1 MAYVQKLIN
10 ELRKDSSD
18 TAELGKVSQLLNTWL
33 MAYKAHMDANDFKK
47 LREELDEFKEKMAE
61 R

>member
-1 MAYVQKLIN
+1 MV
-10 ELRKDSSD
+10 
-18 TAELGKVSQLLNTWL
+18 
-33 MAYKAHMDANDFKK
+33 YKAHMDANDFKK

>member
-18 TAELGKVSQLLNTWL
+18 TVELGKVSQLLNTWL

-47 LREELDEFKEKMAE
+47 LRAELDEFKEKMAE